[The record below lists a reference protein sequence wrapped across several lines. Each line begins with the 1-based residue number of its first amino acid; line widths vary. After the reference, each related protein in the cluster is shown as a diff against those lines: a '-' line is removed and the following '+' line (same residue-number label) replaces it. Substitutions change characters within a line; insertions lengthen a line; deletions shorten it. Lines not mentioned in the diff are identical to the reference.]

1 MSASA
6 YVLIFESE
14 SLAGLSARNGAVSGF
29 GHAGS
34 ANLLILT
41 TVRDTK
47 AIQLVYNMVC
57 KMSRRMDQIERP
69 YQIYL
74 SQIECISFSLR
85 QDVSNVHKFFN

>member
-41 TVRDTK
+41 TVRGYK
-47 AIQLVYNMVC
+47 
-57 KMSRRMDQIERP
+57 
-69 YQIYL
+69 
-74 SQIECISFSLR
+74 
-85 QDVSNVHKFFN
+85 SNSSMTFTTWYAK